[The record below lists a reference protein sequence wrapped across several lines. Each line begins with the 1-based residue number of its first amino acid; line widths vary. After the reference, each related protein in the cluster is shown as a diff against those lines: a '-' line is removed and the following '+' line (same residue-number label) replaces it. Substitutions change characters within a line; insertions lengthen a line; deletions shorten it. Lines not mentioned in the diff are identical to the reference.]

1 MNILFSHYG
10 IKDADGFGRSYM
22 LARELA
28 ALGHTVTFLTSQR
41 GFHRFPYDKEVRE
54 NVSIIAFPD
63 ILPASFRKGGLGILT
78 TLLKCWFVI
87 GKHFE
92 IVHSDSGHRP
102 ASGFPCR
109 LHKFLYKSRYFSEW
123 WDFFGKGGIYD
134 EMPLWYRLTLG
145 NFDTRAEI
153 SNKKKADGV
162 IALSE
167 FTKQRALSIGI
178 KESHTLVLH
187 GGADTRSIRFYPDTS
202 IKPRYGLEKAG
213 LTFGFVGMNEG
224 EVLDLEPFFKAISK
238 KDFSLNINIFTT
250 GRKLS
255 QQTLDKFSLGDN
267 FIEFGWVDYAAYPE
281 ILSCADVFLLLQKN
295 ISTNVAR
302 WPNKAGD
309 YFAAGRPILTNVVG
323 DIGEIAKQNPAV
335 FYLADWTEES
345 ISARILEIHNQKP
358 DISRFQKI
366 REFANTHSWHNKAT
380 ELENFYKSISNTH
393 D

>member
-1 MNILFSHYG
+1 
-10 IKDADGFGRSYM
+10 
-22 LARELA
+22 
-28 ALGHTVTFLTSQR
+28 
-41 GFHRFPYDKEVRE
+41 
-54 NVSIIAFPD
+54 
-63 ILPASFRKGGLGILT
+63 
-78 TLLKCWFVI
+78 
-87 GKHFE
+87 
-92 IVHSDSGHRP
+92 
-102 ASGFPCR
+102 
-109 LHKFLYKSRYFSEW
+109 
-123 WDFFGKGGIYD
+123 
-134 EMPLWYRLTLG
+134 
-145 NFDTRAEI
+145 
-153 SNKKKADGV
+153 
-162 IALSE
+162 
-167 FTKQRALSIGI
+167 
-178 KESHTLVLH
+178 
-187 GGADTRSIRFYPDTS
+187 
-202 IKPRYGLEKAG
+202 
-213 LTFGFVGMNEG
+213 MNEG